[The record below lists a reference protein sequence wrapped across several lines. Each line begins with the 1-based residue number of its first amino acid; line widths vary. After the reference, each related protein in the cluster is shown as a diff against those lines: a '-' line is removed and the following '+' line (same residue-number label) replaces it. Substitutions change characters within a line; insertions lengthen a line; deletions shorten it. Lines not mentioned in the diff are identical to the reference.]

1 MGEERGYYDENKW
14 CVVVI
19 SECEW
24 HKDLGGGAGRGV
36 GGGLVIDILCE
47 LIVLYYIFE
56 IVGIFNILYI
66 FIIKVT
72 IFYL

>member
-1 MGEERGYYDENKW
+1 MNVNDIRIWGVGW
-14 CVVVI
+14 
-19 SECEW
+19 
-24 HKDLGGGAGRGV
+24 GG

-66 FIIKVT
+66 FIIKVI